1 MKINDKVENLLRS
14 EQRYRDSDKALL
26 LAAWEIEGF
35 YLSETQKRIFMDKCT
50 SAETITRARRAL
62 KEKYP
67 ASEKIDNR
75 RFEKYQEYKYK
86 RPYEYVV
93 AEED

>member
-26 LAAWEIEGF
+26 LAVWDIEGF
-35 YLSETQKRIFMDKCT
+35 YLSDSQKKIFMDKCT
-50 SAETITRARRAL
+50 STETITRARRAL
-62 KEKYP
+62 KGKYP
-67 ASEKIDNR
+67 ASERVDNR
-75 RFEKYQEYKYK
+75 RFEKYQEYKY
-86 RPYEYVV
+86 RRVYAP